1 MSQTMTSKTLNIGLI
16 GCGFSG
22 RLHSNAYKRVNDF
35 FELAYRPVLQ
45 AVCGRNA
52 ERTRAFADRWGYA
65 SVETDW
71 RKLIE
76 RPDIEVVDV
85 CTPNHTHAE
94 IAVAAAQAGK
104 FVLCESPLA
113 TNSVD
118 GEAMCKAVE
127 KAGVPNL
134 VWFNYRRAPAVTLA
148 KRLIDDGWLG
158 RVFHY
163 RAQFLQ
169 DWTLAPDLPGEQT
182 ASLRSDVA
190 AAGSGVT
197 GDLLSHC
204 IDTAIWLNGG
214 MANVTALTETLL
226 TVRQHTL
233 TGEVEPVEVDDASAF
248 LCRFHNGSLGNF
260 ESTRFACG
268 HKSLYTWEVN
278 GQRASLKWDLQ
289 DLHRLQYF
297 DHRDD
302 PLVRGWRSIQVTDSD
317 MPYMDKWWA
326 PGLQIGFEHTYIHQ
340 AADFLDDLAQ
350 HRLTSPTFREALETQ
365 KVCDAVLASAKS
377 GQWIDVR

>member
-1 MSQTMTSKTLNIGLI
+1 MTLKTLNIGLI

-22 RLHSNAYKRVNDF
+22 RVHSNAYKRVNDF
-35 FELAYRPVLQ
+35 FDLDYRPVLK
-45 AVCGRNA
+45 AVCSRSA
-52 ERTRAFADRWGYA
+52 ERTQTFARRWEYE
-65 SVETDW
+65 SIESDW
-71 RKLIE
+71 RRLVE
-76 RPDIEVVDV
+76 RADIEAVDI

-104 FVLCESPLA
+104 LVLCESPLA
-113 TNSVD
+113 TNAFEGVS
-118 GEAMCKAVE
+118 MCHAVE
-127 KAGVPNL
+127 QAGVLNT

-148 KRLIDDGWLG
+148 KRLIEDGWLG
-158 RVFHY
+158 RIFHY

-169 DWTLAPDLPGEQT
+169 DWTLTPDQPPDEA
-182 ASLRSDVA
+182 ASLRSDVT

-204 IDTAIWLNGG
+204 VDTALWLNGAI
-214 MANVTALTETLL
+214 ANVTAMTEAFL
-226 TVRQHTL
+226 TVRQHHL
-233 TGEVEPVEVDDASAF
+233 TGELEPVEIDDASAF
-248 LCRFHNGSLGNF
+248 LCHFANGSLGLF

-268 HKSLYTWEVN
+268 HKSLYSFEVN
-278 GQRASLKWDLQ
+278 GQRASLKWNLE

-317 MPYMDKWWA
+317 VPYMDKWWA
-326 PGLQIGFEHTYIHQ
+326 PGLQIGFEHTFIHQ
-340 AADFLDDLAQ
+340 AADFLGGLASGQ
-350 HRLTSPTFREALETQ
+350 PTSPTFLEALETQ